1 MKKVLIIG
9 VRAKLIHQ
17 LTNQFKGKLILKF
30 LTDQH
35 TNYCKKSKGEHDTVI
50 SCTGFVGHEVEDMYK
65 RHPGY
70 IRING
75 SKTAIIQ
82 TLNQLVIQ

>member
-9 VRAKLIHQ
+9 VRAKLTHQ
-17 LTNQFKGKLILKF
+17 LTKQFKGKLDLKF

-35 TNYCKKSKGEHDTVI
+35 TNYCKKSKGTYDTVI
-50 SCTGFVGHEVEDMYK
+50 SCTGFVGHEVEGMY
-65 RHPGY
+65 RNHSGY

-82 TLNQLVIQ
+82 TLRQLVIQ